1 MKTDFNE
8 IYFGTFKTKIKNENG
23 FIYFG
28 TFKTKLIDTLVFPV
42 KF

>member
-1 MKTDFNE
+1 MKTDKSARSE
-8 IYFGTFKTKIKNENG
+8 ATFGKFD